1 YLKAVKEL
9 DPAGNGDT
17 VPYGGTVIDEL
28 VQWLSGSFGIMNTGY
43 VNENIDA
50 DPEDPSKVRF
60 YPVEDDY
67 KKELE
72 YIHKL
77 YDEGLI
83 DENIFTIEW
92 RQFLSNGS
100 ENQYASMV
108 FYDPIDL
115 FGEEVGEQY
124 DSLAALEGPDGH
136 QDYTKI
142 SPQYGI
148 QLTSLL
154 QVKMKIQ

>member
-1 YLKAVKEL
+1 
-9 DPAGNGDT
+9 
-17 VPYGGTVIDEL
+17 
-28 VQWLSGSFGIMNTGY
+28 
-43 VNENIDA
+43 NENIDA

-92 RQFLSNGS
+92 GQFLSNAS
-100 ENQYASMV
+100 ENQYARMV

-115 FGEEVGEQY
+115 LGEEVGEQY

-142 SPQYGI
+142 SPSVWDTANFMF
-148 QLTSLL
+148 TSDNKNTEATVLSKDYYNSE
-154 QVKMKIQ
+154 QG

>member
-1 YLKAVKEL
+1 
-9 DPAGNGDT
+9 
-17 VPYGGTVIDEL
+17 
-28 VQWLSGSFGIMNTGY
+28 MNTGY

-92 RQFLSNGS
+92 GKFLSNAS
-100 ENQYASMV
+100 ENQYASRV
-108 FYDPIDL
+108 FFDLIDL
-115 FGEEVGEQY
+115 FGEEVGENY
-124 DSLAALEGPDGH
+124 ISLEAFEERVGH
-136 QDYTKI
+136 KDNIKY
-142 SPQYGI
+142 S
-148 QLTSLL
+148 L
-154 QVKMKIQ
+154 QVWIKV

>member
-1 YLKAVKEL
+1 
-9 DPAGNGDT
+9 
-17 VPYGGTVIDEL
+17 GGTVIDEL
-28 VQWLSGSFGIMNTGY
+28 VQWLSGSFGIMNTGN

-50 DPEDPSKVRF
+50 DPEDPSKVSL

-92 RQFLSNGS
+92 RQFLSNATAKQ
-100 ENQYASMV
+100 NASMG
-108 FYDPIDL
+108 FYGAIGL
-115 FGEEVGEQY
+115 FRAEER
-124 DSLAALEGPDGH
+124 
-136 QDYTKI
+136 
-142 SPQYGI
+142 
-148 QLTSLL
+148 
-154 QVKMKIQ
+154 